1 MRTKTK
7 KTKQITQI
15 VVSMLLVLTMVFMP
29 MKMILAA
36 DAQSSSTPTQFVLVL
51 DCSGSMEESDVN
63 GLSPKAAKMFV
74 DMMPVEN
81 AQIAVVAFGANWGE
95 DSYVYPGDT
104 TSNTYTKVILG
115 MTDVGTEKAK
125 KKVKEHVSVE
135 VTKKYD
141 DAFEC
146 VDEMSAEDLE
156 LLKERIAKAE
166 ALQEEK
172 QEMESEESET
182 MDFGEESINSE
193 AAEDRE

>member
-1 MRTKTK
+1 MDLTNGIKKAFLASVGAAATTAEVTKD
-7 KTKQITQI
+7 I
-15 VVSMLLVLTMVFMP
+15 VE
-29 MKMILAA
+29 KMIEKGE
-36 DAQSSSTPTQFVLVL
+36 QTVKQGKVLNQEL
-51 DCSGSMEESDVN
+51 KHN
-63 GLSPKAAKMFV
+63 
-74 DMMPVEN
+74 
-81 AQIAVVAFGANWGE
+81 
-95 DSYVYPGDT
+95 
-104 TSNTYTKVILG
+104 
-115 MTDVGTEKAK
+115 AK
-125 KKVKEHVSVE
+125 KKVKEHISVE

-193 AAEDRE
+193 AAEDLE

>member
-1 MRTKTK
+1 MVYIRNFCYCRIKQVVNQRQNVEIEKQKQGGSFNENEDK

-81 AQIAVVAFGANWGE
+81 AQIAIVAFGANWGE

-115 MTDVGTEKAK
+115 MTDVGTRK
-125 KKVKEHVSVE
+125 KQKRK
-135 VTKKYD
+135 
-141 DAFEC
+141 
-146 VDEMSAEDLE
+146 
-156 LLKERIAKAE
+156 
-166 ALQEEK
+166 
-172 QEMESEESET
+172 
-182 MDFGEESINSE
+182 
-193 AAEDRE
+193 

>member
-1 MRTKTK
+1 MDLTNGIKKAFLASVGAAATTAEVTKD
-7 KTKQITQI
+7 I
-15 VVSMLLVLTMVFMP
+15 VE
-29 MKMILAA
+29 KMIEKGE
-36 DAQSSSTPTQFVLVL
+36 QTVKQGKVLNQEL
-51 DCSGSMEESDVN
+51 KHN
-63 GLSPKAAKMFV
+63 
-74 DMMPVEN
+74 
-81 AQIAVVAFGANWGE
+81 
-95 DSYVYPGDT
+95 
-104 TSNTYTKVILG
+104 
-115 MTDVGTEKAK
+115 AK

-135 VTKKYD
+135 VIKKYD

-193 AAEDRE
+193 AAEDLE

>member
-1 MRTKTK
+1 MDLTNGIKKAFLASVGAAATTAEVTKD
-7 KTKQITQI
+7 I
-15 VVSMLLVLTMVFMP
+15 VE
-29 MKMILAA
+29 KMIEKGE
-36 DAQSSSTPTQFVLVL
+36 QTVKQGRVLNQEL
-51 DCSGSMEESDVN
+51 KHN
-63 GLSPKAAKMFV
+63 
-74 DMMPVEN
+74 
-81 AQIAVVAFGANWGE
+81 
-95 DSYVYPGDT
+95 
-104 TSNTYTKVILG
+104 
-115 MTDVGTEKAK
+115 AK

-193 AAEDRE
+193 AAEDLE

>member
-1 MRTKTK
+1 MDLTNGIKKAFLASVGAAATMAEVTKD
-7 KTKQITQI
+7 I
-15 VVSMLLVLTMVFMP
+15 VE
-29 MKMILAA
+29 KMIEKGE
-36 DAQSSSTPTQFVLVL
+36 QTVEQGKVLNQEL
-51 DCSGSMEESDVN
+51 KHN
-63 GLSPKAAKMFV
+63 
-74 DMMPVEN
+74 
-81 AQIAVVAFGANWGE
+81 
-95 DSYVYPGDT
+95 
-104 TSNTYTKVILG
+104 
-115 MTDVGTEKAK
+115 AK

-193 AAEDRE
+193 AAEDLE